1 MGNQASLLQTQI
13 YVLLAFLLPAILVV
27 YLALAPRFAHKVYRP
42 MLFKALP
49 MAEDFPAPT
58 VNRIKADE
66 FQLVGRGGEK
76 TVGWYFRL
84 PGASHT
90 VIFSHGNGGNM
101 STKLALIEGLLTVG
115 LSVLAYDY
123 SGYGKSTGLPDT
135 AKVCENAM
143 DAYEFL
149 VRQNAVKPEEIIL
162 YGESLGGAVSADLAS
177 KRSVCALIIQ
187 SAFLSLEEIAK
198 EKMPLLQLYPEWL
211 FPEPRLN
218 TGRALEKLSLPLL
231 IMHAVDDP
239 VVPYRHGQ
247 RLFERAQEPKRF
259 VSIEVE
265 GHSNFHAE
273 EQELFCAAIKS
284 FLSEL
289 VETQTLI

>member
-1 MGNQASLLQTQI
+1 
-13 YVLLAFLLPAILVV
+13 VLLAFLLLAFTVV

-49 MAEDFPAPT
+49 MEQDFPAPT
-58 VNRIKADE
+58 VNRIKAE
-66 FQLVGRGGEK
+66 EILLTGHGAER
-76 TVGWYFRL
+76 TVGWYFGL
-84 PGASHT
+84 SGSSHT

-101 STKLALIEGLLTVG
+101 STKLALIEGLLAVG

-135 AKVCENAM
+135 ATVCGNAL
-143 DAYEFL
+143 DASDFL
-149 VRQNAVKPEEIIL
+149 VTKKGVNPEEIIL
-162 YGESLGGAVSADLAS
+162 YGESLGGAVSAELAS

-187 SAFLSLEEIAK
+187 SAFLSLENIAK
-198 EKMPLLQLYPEWL
+198 EKVPLLHIYPEWL
-211 FPEPRLN
+211 FPEPSLN
-218 TGRALEKLSLPLL
+218 TGRALEKLSLPVL

-247 RLFERAQEPKRF
+247 RLFELAREPKRF
-259 VSIEVE
+259 VSIEVA
-265 GHSNFHAE
+265 GHSNFHAD
-273 EQELFCAAIKS
+273 EQELFCAALKS

-289 VETQTLI
+289 VQTQTVM